1 MEPLCK
7 FSAQSPRLYPCSV
20 SLQEGVKNWKDA
32 NVENLLHF
40 ILYLQR
46 WKICSLGFQGLR
58 PLPLRILQLCIHAF
72 CPVDLL
78 VVPYPSPLSL
88 FFAAEDLWNAV
99 KTPTAPQPQAD
110 HRRDC
115 LHPKEV
121 HPRQVAIDLCSSGC
135 LKCSCFGLNILQTT
149 PRPKRFGGIGDW
161 EPQEQVEGG
170 EKVLVF
176 GVARTLVYVK

>member
-1 MEPLCK
+1 ML
-7 FSAQSPRLYPCSV
+7 
-20 SLQEGVKNWKDA
+20 
-32 NVENLLHF
+32 
-40 ILYLQR
+40 
-46 WKICSLGFQGLR
+46 KICCISSCTCSAGKSVLWVFRGSVLFLFVSCSSASVLSVLWVCWWCLT
-58 PLPLRILQLCIHAF
+58 PL
-72 CPVDLL
+72 
-78 VVPYPSPLSL
+78 LSL

-176 GVARTLVYVK
+176 GVARSLVCVK